1 MSYYYHFIIIIIII
15 ILIIIIIIIIII
27 SSINK
32 YHIGVNHSIKFKSV
46 IHCLSPPPP
55 PPPPY
60 IDGMHYRLGRS
71 RFNKCFEMM
80 MFYLF
85 SNAMRLYV
93 L

>member
-1 MSYYYHFIIIIIII
+1 MSYYYHFIIISIII
-15 ILIIIIIIIIII
+15 ILIIIIVIIIII

-32 YHIGVNHSIKFKSV
+32 YIGVNHSIKFKSV
-46 IHCLSPPPP
+46 IHCLS
-55 PPPPY
+55 PPY

-80 MFYLF
+80 MFYVF